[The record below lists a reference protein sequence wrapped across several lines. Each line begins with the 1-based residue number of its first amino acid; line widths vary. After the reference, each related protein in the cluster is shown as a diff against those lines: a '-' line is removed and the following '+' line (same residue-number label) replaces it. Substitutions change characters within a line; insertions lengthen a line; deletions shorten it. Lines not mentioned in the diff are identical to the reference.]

1 MKLNQASQAA
11 LNRCRSIEAQLQQIS
26 AMVAHKKELAL
37 TNRITDW
44 GIVGDLARA
53 DQLLEEINHCK

>member
-1 MKLNQASQAA
+1 MKLNKASQAA

-44 GIVGDLARA
+44 GIVGDLGRI
-53 DQLLEEINHCK
+53 DELLNEIQGRE